1 MRSLQAP
8 ALIVCLAV
16 LLAGCGA
23 EPESP
28 ARAADLVFRGA
39 NIITMGEVDAE
50 AVAVGG
56 DRIVA
61 VGSGEEIEVFVG
73 PDTQVVELGE
83 RALLPGFIDAHGHF
97 SAVARYLDLL
107 DLSSPPVGEIT
118 SVDDIVASIREFIEN
133 EAVPVG
139 ELVQGF
145 GYDDS
150 LLAEQRHP
158 DRDDLDRAS
167 TDHPIVLR
175 HVSGHLLAAN
185 SAALQAAG
193 VNADTADPPGGII
206 RRGADGAE
214 PNGVMEETA
223 MALFPSRQLTPE
235 RYRELRRQ
243 AMDIYASHGITTAQ
257 DSNLSP
263 AYVRTL
269 REEAELAPFP
279 IDIVSFITANNLSD
293 EELAA
298 VRHDSE
304 YTGGFRNGGVKFIL
318 DGSPQ
323 GRTAWMSQP
332 YTEGPPGAA
341 ADYVAYPSYEP
352 QAWLDRIGVM
362 LERGMP
368 VLAHAN
374 GDAAIELMIDG
385 IDDALAGAPA
395 PDHRSVIIHAQL
407 IRADQLDRLP
417 ALGIVP
423 SYYAVHPFFWGDWH
437 RRSFGE
443 QRAAFI
449 SPGRATLERNIPFT
463 IHNDSPVVPPDMMR
477 LLSIAVN
484 RETRGGFV
492 LGPEQRLSAAEALHA
507 VTLGAAYQYFEEDEK
522 GSITPGKRADF
533 VILGANPLT
542 VDPAELADIPVLETF
557 ARGRSIFRRESGE

>member
-1 MRSLQAP
+1 MRPLQAP
-8 ALIVCLAV
+8 AVIFSLAA

-28 ARAADLVFRGA
+28 AADLVFRGA
-39 NIITMGEVDAE
+39 NIITMDEIEAE

-56 DRIVA
+56 NRIVA
-61 VGSGEEIEVFVG
+61 VGDREEIDAYIG
-73 PDTQVVELGE
+73 PDTRVVELGE

-107 DLSSPPVGEIT
+107 DLSPPPVGEIT
-118 SVDDIVASIREFIEN
+118 TIDDIVDSIREFIRD
-133 EAVPVG
+133 EAIPVG

-167 TDHPIVLR
+167 TDHPIILR

-185 SAALQAAG
+185 SAALEAAG
-193 VNADTADPPGGII
+193 VNAESTDPLGGII
-206 RRGADGAE
+206 RRRADGAE

-223 MALFPSRQLTPE
+223 MGLFPSRQLTPA
-235 RYRELRRQ
+235 RYRELRRR

-263 AYVRTL
+263 AYAQTL
-269 REEAELAPFP
+269 REEAESTPFS

-293 EELAA
+293 GELAA
-298 VRHDSE
+298 VRHDRE

-323 GRTAWMSQP
+323 GRTAWLSRP
-332 YTEGPPGAA
+332 YAEGPPGAA

-352 QAWLDRIGVM
+352 EAWLDRIGIM

-368 VLAHAN
+368 VLVHAN

-385 IDDALAGAPA
+385 VDQALAGAPA

-417 ALGIVP
+417 ALGIIP

-449 SPGRATLERNIPFT
+449 SPARAN
-463 IHNDSPVVPPDMMR
+463 
-477 LLSIAVN
+477 A
-484 RETRGGFV
+484 
-492 LGPEQRLSAAEALHA
+492 
-507 VTLGAAYQYFEEDEK
+507 
-522 GSITPGKRADF
+522 
-533 VILGANPLT
+533 
-542 VDPAELADIPVLETF
+542 
-557 ARGRSIFRRESGE
+557 